1 MMIFKVVIKP
11 KASAMYIFE
20 CHPVH
25 VTPTWMHVYFM
36 DPISSNDILCSLQ
49 YYEMSYGLN
58 IEMHKQ
64 VGTIMFLLFSAK

>member
-1 MMIFKVVIKP
+1 
-11 KASAMYIFE
+11 MYIFE

-25 VTPTWMHVYFM
+25 VATTWLHVYFM
-36 DPISSNDILCSLQ
+36 DPISSNYILCSLQ

-64 VGTIMFLLFSAK
+64 VGTVMFLIFSAK